1 MRAIATVIAALA
13 YSSSGC
19 TPAPSAAAPERV
31 NAPSTLR
38 APDVSYEPSLPRVV
52 AAMLRLADVKSD
64 DLVYDLGSGD
74 GRIPIS
80 AARNYGARAVGIEI
94 DPKLVERARKNAQAA
109 GVADRVTFRNQDL
122 FEADFSDATVV
133 TLFLSPEVNLKLRP
147 KLLAVLRPGTRIV
160 NHWHD
165 MGNWKPARTIRI
177 DGVPIYLW
185 RIPARAALIVRPM
198 SGMRA

>member
-1 MRAIATVIAALA
+1 MRAIAIVIAALA
-13 YSSSGC
+13 YSSAGC

-31 NAPSTLR
+31 NAPSKLH
-38 APDVSYEPSLPRVV
+38 APDVPYEPSSPRVV
-52 AAMLRLADVKSD
+52 AAMLRLAEVKSD

-147 KLLAVLRPGTRIV
+147 KLRAVLRPGTRIV
-160 NHWHD
+160 SHWHD
-165 MGNWKPARTIRI
+165 MGNWKPERTIRI

-185 RIPARAALIVRPM
+185 RIPAQERATAN
-198 SGMRA
+198 RAE